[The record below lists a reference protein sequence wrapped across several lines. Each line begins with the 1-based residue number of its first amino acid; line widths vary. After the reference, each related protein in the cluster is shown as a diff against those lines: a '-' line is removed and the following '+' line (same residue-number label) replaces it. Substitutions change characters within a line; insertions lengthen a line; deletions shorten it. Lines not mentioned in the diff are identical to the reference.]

1 MYWQHLQF
9 TNLPDTIDTMEGTS
23 IEVATPNWSNFHK
36 WKATKQITFKK
47 SYTEMSKE
55 VQVKKQHPHTLVVV
69 KL

>member
-1 MYWQHLQF
+1 
-9 TNLPDTIDTMEGTS
+9 MEGTS